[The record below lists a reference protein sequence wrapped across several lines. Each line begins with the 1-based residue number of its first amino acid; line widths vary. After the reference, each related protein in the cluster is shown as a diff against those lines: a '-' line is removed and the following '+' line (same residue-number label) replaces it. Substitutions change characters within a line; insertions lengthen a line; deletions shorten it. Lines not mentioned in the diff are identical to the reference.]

1 MGRLFSGVAVAVLAG
16 CSSNRTL
23 SPATSV
29 ALLPP
34 PVFTPGPDY
43 RLQLG
48 DQLHV
53 QFLYQPENDI
63 DLVVRPD
70 GRISLSPAGELEAAG
85 KTEHELEQVITE
97 RAAEHL
103 REPMVTVEVTKVG
116 PQNVYVGGQVQR
128 PGVVTLF
135 PGMTPLQA
143 VMEQGGFLP
152 TAKRDSVVLI
162 LPTADGK
169 FAASRINLEQVLTE
183 GVAERVRLRPNALIF
198 VPKTWVANAD
208 DVVDLYV
215 RGLIPALPRVGV
227 GYSLNNNGGGGG
239 SSATPSSTNGP

>member
-1 MGRLFSGVAVAVLAG
+1 M
-16 CSSNRTL
+16 
-23 SPATSV
+23 

-34 PVFTPGPDY
+34 PAMTLGPEY

-48 DQLHV
+48 DGIKV
-53 QFLYQPENDI
+53 QFLYQPENDV

-70 GRISLSPAGELEAAG
+70 GRISLSPAGELEAVG
-85 KTEHELEQVITE
+85 RTEHELEEVITE
-97 RAAEHL
+97 RVAQHL
-103 REPMVTVEVTKVG
+103 REPKVTVTVTKVG

-128 PGVVTLF
+128 PGVVTLV

-162 LPTADGK
+162 EPTADGK
-169 FAASRINLEQVLTE
+169 FAASRINLEQVLTS
-183 GVAERVRLRPNALIF
+183 GVPERVRLRPNAVVF
-198 VPKTWVANAD
+198 VPKTWVANAN

-227 GYSLNNNGGGGG
+227 GYSLNNSGG
-239 SSATPSSTNGP
+239 SSSTPSSTNGP

>member
-16 CSSNRTL
+16 CSSNRTV
-23 SPATSV
+23 SPATSA

-34 PVFTPGPDY
+34 PAFKPGPDY

-53 QFLYQPENDI
+53 QFLYQPENDL

-85 KTEHELEQVITE
+85 KTEHEVEQAITE
-97 RAAEHL
+97 RAAKHL
-103 REPMVTVEVTKVG
+103 REPLVTVEVTKVG

-128 PGVVTLF
+128 PGVVTLV

-143 VMEQGGFLP
+143 VIEQGGFLP
-152 TAKRDSVVLI
+152 TAERDSVVLI
-162 LPTADGK
+162 VPTADGK
-169 FAASRINLEQVLTE
+169 FAASRINLEQVLTG
-183 GVAERVRLRPNALIF
+183 GVAERVRLRPNAVIF
-198 VPKTWVANAD
+198 VPKTWIANAD

-215 RGLIPALPRVGV
+215 QGLIPTLPRIGV
-227 GYSLNNNGGGGG
+227 GYSLDNRG
-239 SSATPSSTNGP
+239 SSATPSSTSGP